1 MKYINEKEYVAQMKR
16 IKAINRS
23 KERQKALKDERNK
36 FYPKFKLPSTSKLI
50 LLGVILICLQIVIFC
65 EYVIIKTE
73 DTSAMYALIGIPAT
87 LIPIIWAYYSKSKA
101 ENTVGGII
109 FETAMREQEIDTE
122 NSEEDS
128 VVD

>member
-1 MKYINEKEYVAQMKR
+1 MKYISEKDYNTQMRR
-16 IKAINRS
+16 IKAVNKNKKRL
-23 KERQKALKDERNK
+23 KALKAERRK
-36 FYPKFKLPSTSKLI
+36 MYPKFKPPSTSKLI

-101 ENTVGGII
+101 ENTAGGII